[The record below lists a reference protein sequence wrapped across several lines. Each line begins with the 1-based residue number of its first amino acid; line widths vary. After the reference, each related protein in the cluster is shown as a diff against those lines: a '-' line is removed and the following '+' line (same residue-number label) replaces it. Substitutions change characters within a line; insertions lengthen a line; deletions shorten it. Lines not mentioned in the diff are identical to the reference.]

1 MGLLKQAIAGTKEQF
16 NELLKAGTGS
26 LGSILSDK
34 FKVVIECQNM
44 GDNILMMKKSSQT
57 GRIPR
62 ESAIV
67 VQPSQMAVIVDS
79 GRVVDATAE
88 PGIYIFDQ
96 STTPCFLAG
105 DFGDTIK
112 TLWERFTFAGAT
124 PNTQEVYYFNI
135 KEIMDNGF
143 GTATPIPYRDWEHP
157 LSNPRIPGGLMPMN
171 VNIKCYGKYTFKIV
185 DPAIFMQ
192 EVCGTAK
199 MYEKEDLV
207 DQMRSEINAAFKSVV
222 NRLGSDDYK
231 VYATQLSSQDQVI
244 RSIMDEEVLDAPIR
258 RRGIQIVSFSIESA
272 QFDEASKAKIDQYEI
287 GSDSLTQ
294 QGIMTSSYAKAMENA
309 AGNANGAAN
318 GFIGLGMMNMASGG
332 VFGNVPQNVGK
343 QAEQQQATA
352 NPNPTPQAPGVMC
365 TNCGKPVNGKFC
377 SSCGTPVPEK
387 KICPVCK
394 NEASG
399 KFCSSC
405 GANMEAP
412 AKKHC
417 SDCGTEVPQKFCPNC
432 GKSVD

>member
-1 MGLLKQAIAGTKEQF
+1 MGLIKQAIAGTKDQF
-16 NELLKAGTGS
+16 SELLKAGTGS
-26 LGSILSDK
+26 LSSVLSDK

-44 GDNILMMKKSSQT
+44 ADNILMMKKTSST

-67 VQPSQMAVIVDS
+67 VQPSQMAVIVDG

-88 PGIYIFDQ
+88 QGIYIFDQ

-105 DFGDTIK
+105 DFGNAIE
-112 TLWERFTFAGAT
+112 TLWERFTFAGST
-124 PNTQEVYYFNI
+124 PNTQQVYYFNI

-157 LSNPRIPGGLMPMN
+157 ISNPRIPGGLMPMN

-185 DPAIFMQ
+185 DPAVFMQ
-192 EVCGTAK
+192 EVCGTSN

-231 VYATQLSSQDQVI
+231 VYATQLSSQDQLI

-258 RRGIQIVSFSIESA
+258 RRGIQILSFAIESA

-318 GFIGLGMMNMASGG
+318 GFMGLGMMNMTSGG
-332 VFGNVPQNVGK
+332 VFGNVPQNVQN
-343 QAEQQQATA
+343 QAVQQQ
-352 NPNPTPQAPGVMC
+352 PGGNASPSEASGVIC
-365 TNCGKPVNGKFC
+365 AKCGKPVNGQFC
-377 SSCGTPVPEK
+377 SNCGTQIPQK
-387 KICPVCK
+387 KLCPVCK
-394 NEASG
+394 KEASG
-399 KFCSSC
+399 KFCSGC
-405 GANMEAP
+405 GANLEAP
-412 AKKHC
+412 AKKFC
-417 SDCGTEVPQKFCPNC
+417 PDCGTEVPQKFCPNC
-432 GKSVD
+432 GKSVE

>member
-1 MGLLKQAIAGTKEQF
+1 MGLIKQAIAATKEQV
-16 NELLKAGTGS
+16 NELLRAGTGS
-26 LGSILSDK
+26 LSSVLADK

-44 GDNILMMKKSSQT
+44 GDNILMMKKTSPT
-57 GRIPR
+57 GRIPKD
-62 ESAIV
+62 SAIV

-88 PGIYIFDQ
+88 QGVYIFDQ
-96 STTPCFLAG
+96 SSTPCFLQG
-105 DFGDTIK
+105 DFEGAIK

-124 PNTQEVYYFNI
+124 PNTQQVYYFNI

-157 LSNPRIPGGLMPMN
+157 LVNPRVPGGLMPMN

-185 DPAIFMQ
+185 DPAVFMQ
-192 EVCGTAK
+192 EVCGTANI
-199 MYEKEDLV
+199 YEKEDLV
-207 DQMRSEINAAFKSVV
+207 EQMRSEINAAFKSVV

-231 VYATQLSSQDQVI
+231 VYATQLSSQDQLI
-244 RSIMDEEVLDAPIR
+244 RDIMEREVLDEPIR
-258 RRGIQIVSFSIESA
+258 RRGIKIVSFAIESM

-287 GSDSLTQ
+287 GSDALTQ
-294 QGIMTSSYAKAMENA
+294 QGIMASSYAKAMENA

-332 VFGNVPQNVGK
+332 VFGNVPQNVNN
-343 QAEQQQATA
+343 QVAQQQQGGSA
-352 NPNPTPQAPGVMC
+352 NSFEASSAVC

-377 SSCGTPVPEK
+377 SNCGTPVSQK
-387 KICPVCK
+387 RICPVCK

-399 KFCSSC
+399 RFCSNC
-405 GANMEAP
+405 GASLEAP
-412 AKKHC
+412 AKKFC

-432 GKSVD
+432 GKSVE